1 MKEVKIKKSILKM
14 LFAFL
19 ILFISG
25 LLLTFIEIIAWE
37 ENGWDMRLLGVF
49 LALTMYFFSMFYLKH
64 LVFNKPLVTINEEG
78 FYDNSS
84 MIATGDRLVHWKE
97 VKDISLRYFGGQ
109 SYITVALK
117 DPYKTLE
124 HEDLA
129 TRMIADYNTQYTEG
143 EINIMLKFVTKYS
156 DEECLMFMQNAFEK
170 YKRKQKLSGKEDKE
184 FAFLENT
191 LD

>member
-1 MKEVKIKKSILKM
+1 MRYEVIGSLFSI
-14 LFAFL
+14 
-19 ILFISG
+19 
-25 LLLTFIEIIAWE
+25 
-37 ENGWDMRLLGVF
+37 NNV
-49 LALTMYFFSMFYLKH
+49 FFSMSYLKH

-109 SYITVALK
+109 SYITVALR
-117 DPYKTLE
+117 DLYKTLK

-156 DEECLMFMQNAFEK
+156 DEECLMFMQNAFEE
-170 YKRKQKLSGKEDKE
+170 YKKKQKLSGKEDKE